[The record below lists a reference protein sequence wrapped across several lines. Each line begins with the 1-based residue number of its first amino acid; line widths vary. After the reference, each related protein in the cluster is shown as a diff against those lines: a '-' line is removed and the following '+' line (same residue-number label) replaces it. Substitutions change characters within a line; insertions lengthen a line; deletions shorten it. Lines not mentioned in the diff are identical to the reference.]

1 MADDGSEA
9 LRPFPTVSSA
19 SENRKLVGRWAA
31 ARTALARLL
40 NRLAGLI
47 QPDIDLTRQALE
59 RAALAEARLRA
70 AVEALPE
77 GVVFLDKDG
86 RYILW
91 NERYAEIYHRSAD
104 LFQPGRKLAE
114 TLAIGVD
121 RGDYPEAVGREAEW
135 IADRLAQMASP
146 GHRHE
151 QRLSDGRWILIEER
165 RTSDGGLIG
174 LRIDITELKETTE
187 RLRQALLQAEAANRA
202 KSQFLSNMSHEIRT
216 PLNGV
221 LGLAH
226 VLARTRL
233 DAQQTKLVGTIIDS
247 AVLLERLLSDVLDLS
262 RIESGRLEL
271 RRESFSLER
280 LVEEAAA
287 NFEPQAADKGLAFQ
301 VHIAPHAYGE
311 VLGDPIRLRQV
322 LGNLLS
328 NAVKFTAEGGIQLK
342 VWREDDEVAAFEVI
356 DSGIGF
362 ERGESDRLFDR
373 FVQADGSITRRYG
386 GSGLGLSICRELV
399 DMMGGQIGA
408 DAAPGQG
415 ARFWVRAPLPRS
427 SARSRSEQSVS
438 LDRDAG

>member
-1 MADDGSEA
+1 MS
-9 LRPFPTVSSA
+9 
-19 SENRKLVGRWAA
+19 A
-31 ARTALARLL
+31 ARTGLARLL
-40 NRLAGLI
+40 NRLAGLV
-47 QPDIDLTRQALE
+47 QPEIDPTRQALE

-77 GVVFLDKDG
+77 GVVFLDKEG

-91 NERYAEIYHRSAD
+91 NQRYAEIYHRSAD
-104 LFQPGRKLAE
+104 LFRPGRKLAE
-114 TLAIGVD
+114 TLAIGVA

-135 IADRLAQMASP
+135 IADRLALLANP
-146 GHRHE
+146 GRRHE

-165 RTSDGGLIG
+165 RTADGGLIG
-174 LRIDITELKETTE
+174 IRVDITEIRETTE

-202 KSQFLSNMSHEIRT
+202 KGQFLSTMSHEIRT

-226 VLARTRL
+226 VLARTPL
-233 DAQQTKLVGTIIDS
+233 NAHQTKLVGTIIDS

-262 RIESGRLEL
+262 RIESGQLEL
-271 RRESFSLER
+271 RRESFRLER

-287 NFEPQAADKGLAFQ
+287 KFEPQAADKGLEFK
-301 VHIAPHAYGE
+301 VDIAPHAYGE
-311 VLGDPIRLRQV
+311 VLGDPVRLRQV

-328 NAVKFTAEGGIQLK
+328 NAVKFTAQGRIELK

-362 ERGESDRLFDR
+362 EPGESDRLFDR
-373 FVQADGSITRRYG
+373 FVQADGSITRQYG

-399 DMMGGQIGA
+399 EMMGGQIGA
-408 DAAPGQG
+408 SAAPDQG
-415 ARFWVRAPLPRS
+415 ARFWVKAPLPRAS
-427 SARSRSEQSVS
+427 TAPRVGEALV
-438 LDRDAG
+438 